1 MVPTKASRTVSGAAT
16 TIEPVEPVEV
26 AGRLRVSVTRLARLM
41 RQQEESGLTPTLRAA
56 LASVARHGPMTLG
69 DLAAHEQVTKPTTTS
84 IVGKL
89 EARGLV
95 MRRPDAS
102 DRRVCWVE
110 VTALGRRQLEQHRE
124 RRTEWLASR
133 LRALPPDQL
142 ARLSEALDALDTI
155 SERPAAG
162 RVTREGGG
170 PPGPPS

>member
-1 MVPTKASRTVSGAAT
+1 MVPTKAS
-16 TIEPVEPVEV
+16 EPVTTHEAVDV

-84 IVGKL
+84 IVSKL
-89 EARGLV
+89 ETLGLV
-95 MRRPDAS
+95 MRRADES

-110 VTALGRRQLEQHRE
+110 VTPLGKRRLEQHRE

-133 LRALPPDQL
+133 LRALPPEEL
-142 ARLSEALDALDTI
+142 AHLAGALDALDTI
-155 SERPAAG
+155 SERPTPGAG
-162 RVTREGGG
+162 ASTRR
-170 PPGPPS
+170 PPS

>member
-1 MVPTKASRTVSGAAT
+1 MVPTRSSETVSA
-16 TIEPVEPVEV
+16 VEPVEV

-41 RQQEESGLTPTLRAA
+41 RQQEDSGLTPTLRAA

-69 DLAAHEQVTKPTTTS
+69 ELAAHEQVTKPTTTS

-95 MRRPDAS
+95 MRRPDES

-110 VTALGRRQLEQHRE
+110 VTPLGKRQLEQHRE

-133 LRALPPDQL
+133 LRALPPEQL
-142 ARLSEALDALDTI
+142 ARLADALDALDTI
-155 SERPAAG
+155 SERPTQHSAA
-162 RVTREGGG
+162 RPGGE
-170 PPGPPS
+170 PRS

>member
-1 MVPTKASRTVSGAAT
+1 MAMVPTKSREPVAKVQ
-16 TIEPVEPVEV
+16 PVEPVEV

-95 MRRPDAS
+95 MRRPDES

-110 VTALGRRQLEQHRE
+110 VTALGKRQLEQHRE

-133 LRALPPDQL
+133 LRALPPEQL
-142 ARLSEALDALDTI
+142 ARLADALDALDTI
-155 SERPAAG
+155 SERPTSGRGVRPAG
-162 RVTREGGG
+162 EPHR
-170 PPGPPS
+170 PS